1 LLHFVEL
8 LIGPK
13 CGSIQVDNPE
23 QYSFDRPGLMESVLS
38 LLVLLASVSYKDAGK
53 AFVQAIAQE
62 PDLDLGVLNQV
73 CAVSAL
79 CFEEVTSLP
88 RCGQGPCYSIRTQS
102 GSESAEPGA
111 GTAGGQPPGHVSHS
125 PAEPHC
131 KAGSWAAAPF

>member
-1 LLHFVEL
+1 MDCKAE
-8 LIGPK
+8 GW
-13 CGSIQVDNPE
+13 SNASEAVDNPE

-111 GTAGGQPPGHVSHS
+111 VCAQAPPMQHQVGIWTMFLLGLTMLWPDKVS
-125 PAEPHC
+125 
-131 KAGSWAAAPF
+131 